1 MLYLKELN
9 SNYHFL
15 LLFAAEL
22 RFENDTGTLL
32 LLQFADEVPR
42 DVVRGDTI
50 LDASGY
56 RNHGVM
62 QAAASF
68 VSSTTLS
75 VGLSL
80 RNGGM
85 MIPTSP
91 SLQIRHSITIEIWMK
106 ANNLKCGY
114 ALLKTGSYGF
124 PKLNQI
130 NGMLTVYVERS
141 SSLGR
146 TYIQSDY
153 QLHYH
158 VMTSSPEVTRVY
170 LDGRLVQECE
180 YQQTPR
186 INTIN
191 I

>member
-1 MLYLKELN
+1 MYPQYMLYLKELN

-22 RFENDTGTLL
+22 RFQNDTGTVL

-42 DVVRGDTI
+42 DVVHGDAI

-80 RNGGM
+80 KNGGIR
-85 MIPTSP
+85 IPTTP
-91 SLQIRHSITIEIWMK
+91 SLEVRHSITIEIWMK
-106 ANNLKCGY
+106 ANNLNCGY
-114 ALLKTGSYGF
+114 ALLKPGSYGF
-124 PKLNQI
+124 PKLNH
-130 NGMLTVYVERS
+130 GSHMLALFVEKS
-141 SSLGR
+141 SPFGPSY
-146 TYIQSDY
+146 TQCDY

-158 VMTSSPEVTRVY
+158 AMTSSSEVTRAY

-180 YQQTPR
+180 YQQTL
-186 INTIN
+186 
-191 I
+191 

>member
-9 SNYHFL
+9 SNYYFL
-15 LLFAAEL
+15 LLFAAQL
-22 RFENDTGTLL
+22 RFENDTGTVLL
-32 LLQFADEVPR
+32 MQFADEVPR
-42 DVVRGDTI
+42 HVVLGDAI
-50 LDASGY
+50 LDGSGY
-56 RNHGVM
+56 SNNGVM

-75 VGLSL
+75 VGLL
-80 RNGGM
+80 LKNGGIR
-85 MIPTSP
+85 IPTSP

-106 ANNLKCGY
+106 ANNLNCGY
-114 ALLKTGSYGF
+114 ALLKRGSYGF
-124 PKLNQI
+124 PKLNKI

-158 VMTSSPEVTRVY
+158 VMSSSPQVTRVY
-170 LDGRLVQECE
+170 LDGRMVQECE